1 MMKTKMEVELT
12 EVKCL
17 VFSTSLQNKNEV
29 MKVADSFDN
38 TDHILEWSVDLDDW
52 EKVLRVVC
60 KELTAEHIIQLLFE
74 REVTARE
81 MET

>member
-1 MMKTKMEVELT
+1 MKIMMEDDSTA
-12 EVKCL
+12 VKCL
-17 VFSTSLQNKNEV
+17 VFSTSLQNKNDV
-29 MKVADSFDN
+29 KKVAGSLDN
-38 TDHILEWSVDLDDW
+38 TDHIIEWSVDLDDW

-74 REVTARE
+74 REVTASE